1 MRAGDDGIDPA
12 RGGRD
17 KNAMTVSS
25 RFSRTIGAGLWVAFF
40 AAILLAWVVLWRMA
54 GMAGLDLFGRPAAR
68 EAMAAATFGP
78 LFGMWALMMAAMMLP
93 TLVPTLATYAA
104 LIRQGA
110 GSRAGW
116 TGVVAGYL
124 AVWIGFAA
132 VIALAQT
139 RLLGHDLVD
148 DFGAVASA
156 RAAGALLVLAGLWQF
171 TRAKEICHGVCIAP
185 MTWFL
190 ARWRPGAAGGARMGA
205 GLGAFCVGCCWTY
218 MALGFAG
225 GTMNLA
231 WMGIATALMVLE
243 KLPAIGHA
251 VMRPAGALMMAGGIA
266 WGVS

>member
-1 MRAGDDGIDPA
+1 MMVSPRPSRA
-12 RGGRD
+12 
-17 KNAMTVSS
+17 T
-25 RFSRTIGAGLWVAFF
+25 GAGLWVAFF
-40 AAILLAWVVLWRMA
+40 AAILLAWAVLWRMA
-54 GMAGLDLFGRPAAR
+54 GMAGLDPFGRSVAPAMMTAV
-68 EAMAAATFGP
+68 TFGP

-104 LIRQGA
+104 LVRQGA
-110 GSRAGW
+110 GSPGGW
-116 TGVVAGYL
+116 AGVVAGYL
-124 AVWIGFAA
+124 IVWVGFAA
-132 VIALAQT
+132 VIALAQAGL
-139 RLLGHDLVD
+139 RGAGAIDDLGAM
-148 DFGAVASA
+148 GSA

-190 ARWRPGAAGGARMGA
+190 AKWRSGPSGGVRMGA

-243 KLPAIGHA
+243 KLPAAGHA
-251 VMRPAGALMMAGGIA
+251 VMRPAGALMMAGGIV